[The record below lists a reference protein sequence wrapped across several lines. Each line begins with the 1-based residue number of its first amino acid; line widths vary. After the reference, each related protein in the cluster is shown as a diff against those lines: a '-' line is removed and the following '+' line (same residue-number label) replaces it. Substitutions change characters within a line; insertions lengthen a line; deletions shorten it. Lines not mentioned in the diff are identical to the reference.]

1 MELVGIAHRIAEVVY
16 GQFREFQQFGCLGHA
31 VADKEFL
38 RTLTHRVAED
48 FAEVA
53 AVQIAE
59 GRDVL
64 HRYVVLEV
72 LLDKG
77 GGFPYIK
84 VLETA
89 CF

>member
-1 MELVGIAHRIAEVVY
+1 MELVGIAHRIADVVY

-59 GRDVL
+59 AAMSSTDMSFWKFCSIK
-64 HRYVVLEV
+64 EV
-72 LLDKG
+72 ASR
-77 GGFPYIK
+77 I
-84 VLETA
+84 
-89 CF
+89 